1 MLIALKEII
10 QLAKKSAH
18 ILLYTSN
25 RKSYVCADSPI
36 LGKDF
41 LLFAILLLYIN
52 TQQDTEG
59 IKSSISI
66 KYNI

>member
-52 TQQDTEG
+52 TQDTEG